1 MPNRRSKSQFHG
13 RIAALPEGVKQ
24 GGQGVSHGGLLNFA
38 PSRQPV
44 VFLKRKRRASFLSEG
59 DANYPYG
66 VSVLVRL
73 RARYSGDRYRNI
85 GRGAGEGAAGHRCRH
100 LAAYSAAAAQQI
112 RRYAEGVDSV
122 RLGIG
127 DEAALQMLG
136 SARRLG
142 QQDRELARR
151 ARFCRYNREL
161 FVPRGVKDLT
171 GEFAEMP
178 GAVTVV
184 R

>member
-59 DANYPYG
+59 NANYPYG

-85 GRGAGEGAAGHRCRH
+85 GRA
-100 LAAYSAAAAQQI
+100 
-112 RRYAEGVDSV
+112 
-122 RLGIG
+122 
-127 DEAALQMLG
+127 
-136 SARRLG
+136 
-142 QQDRELARR
+142 R
-151 ARFCRYNREL
+151 ARAPRAIAVATSPHTAPRRRNKSGDTPRAWIL
-161 FVPRGVKDLT
+161 FALV
-171 GEFAEMP
+171 
-178 GAVTVV
+178 
-184 R
+184 